1 MINKI
6 TKEMFP
12 NDWDSFTDDYI
23 DFSSKEHRKYSN
35 FYVNVLVQLDED
47 NAKEYPQLW
56 GIWESDTVI
65 WDDSNGL
72 EDDVNVLYRVNKV
85 KKTVVTEEW
94 IRVKD
99 ETVDSQ

>member
-12 NDWDSFTDDYI
+12 NDWDSFIDDWI

-35 FYVNVLVQLDED
+35 FYVTILFQLDED

-56 GIWESDTVI
+56 GIWESDTVV
-65 WDDSNGL
+65 WDSEFGM
-72 EDDVNVLYRVNKV
+72 EDDIPTVLYRVNKV
-85 KKTVVTEEW
+85 KRMVEVEEW
-94 IRVKD
+94 ERVN
-99 ETVDSQ
+99 